1 MIPVCLMELDKQTRL
16 FKYLREVNVATTP
29 NKDDKVVIDIDSIGY
44 VFKIYEVMFADDG
57 RTDINVIRMCTITE
71 YNSSKFEDII

>member
-1 MIPVCLMELDKQTRL
+1 MEFDKQTRL
-16 FKYLREVNVATTP
+16 FKYLREVNLAATP
-29 NKDDKVVIDIDSIGY
+29 NKNDKVVIDIDSIGY